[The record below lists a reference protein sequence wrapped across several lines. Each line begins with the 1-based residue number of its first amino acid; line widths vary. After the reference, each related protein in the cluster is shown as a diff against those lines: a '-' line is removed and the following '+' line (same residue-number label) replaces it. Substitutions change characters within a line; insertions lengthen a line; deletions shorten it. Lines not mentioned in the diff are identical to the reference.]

1 MSSHIIGTVF
11 TRIVVPNLS
20 GNKDWFCGRVFPWI
34 VGGVDGFRVI
44 QIHYICVYFLLLLHQ
59 FHPEIIRHYWGWRP
73 LLWDVVGFLLS
84 QVMM

>member
-11 TRIVVPNLS
+11 TRIMVPNLS

-44 QIHYICVYFLLLLHQ
+44 QVHYIYCVF
-59 FHPEIIRHYWGWRP
+59 FIITTSVPPEIIRH
-73 LLWDVVGFLLS
+73 
-84 QVMM
+84 